1 MTPVSDMTEGEVSA
15 QDSSERRDEQDSLDF
30 SGVYLLTAESEGQS
44 AVPGLGIVLD
54 RDGLTVR
61 KPDGEISAVL
71 AWAQLSSVT
80 AGGRMRTP
88 VGRLGLVLE
97 ATTVTKSHRFVVPV
111 DDPDA
116 LERQIVQLAE
126 AHRSRTAGGRRLSRV
141 LVGLVA
147 VVVAAGIT
155 LAILVAV
162 GAVKF

>member
-15 QDSSERRDEQDSLDF
+15 QASSERRDEQDSLDF

-61 KPDGEISAVL
+61 KPGGEISAVL

-88 VGRLGLVLE
+88 GGRRGLVLE
-97 ATTVTKSHRFVVPV
+97 ATTVTQP
-111 DDPDA
+111 
-116 LERQIVQLAE
+116 
-126 AHRSRTAGGRRLSRV
+126 RR
-141 LVGLVA
+141 
-147 VVVAAGIT
+147 VVAPAPPPPH
-155 LAILVAV
+155 
-162 GAVKF
+162 